1 MKVSEQWLRE
11 WVNPALDTQELVAQI
26 TMAGLEVD
34 GVESLGG
41 DCSGVVVGE
50 VRAVNPHPDAE
61 KLRICEV
68 FDGEQSYQVV
78 CGAPNVEPGMRVP
91 FAQVGAKLPGG
102 LKIKRAKLR
111 GVESLGMLCSE
122 QELGL
127 AEESDGLMPLPA
139 DAPLGTDIVTYLGLN
154 DSVIDIDLTPNRSD
168 CLSVAGLAREL
179 GVLNRMPVNAP
190 DIQPVAA
197 RIPDRFEIRVEA
209 PAACPR
215 YIGRVI
221 RGVDLSRPSPLWMQE
236 RLRRS
241 GMRSIDPVVDV
252 TNYVMLELG
261 QPLHAFD
268 LDQLKGGIVVRM
280 AKLGEQITL
289 LDGETVELK
298 DNTLL
303 IADHEKPLAMAGI
316 MGGEHSG
323 VTENTRDILL
333 ESAFFAPLAITGRA
347 RQYGLHTESSHRFE
361 RGVDY
366 QLQRK
371 AAERATQLLLE
382 IVGGEPGELIE
393 VVAEQELP
401 AAELVTLRH
410 QRAEELLGMEFT
422 REEVEDILT
431 RLGLTL
437 EESTEAGWTWR
448 APSYRFDIEREV
460 DLIEELG
467 RIRGYNNLPVT
478 KPKVSLEFQA
488 VPEIRHSWEE
498 FKAHLVAR
506 GYQEAITYSFV
517 DPQLQKALFPEVDG
531 IALANPISADLS
543 VMRVSL
549 LPGLVNAL
557 RYNQNRQQSRVR
569 LFETGLRFLK
579 EGDNISQEPML
590 AGLIAGTRDPENWA
604 DKSTPLDFYDAKGDV
619 ESLLARVGADFSF
632 KPGTHPAMHPG
643 QCARIERNGELVGF
657 VGALHPA
664 LLNSLNLN
672 GPVFIFELCL
682 ALVTEGKLPS
692 FKGFSKYPGTRRD
705 LAVVVDKQVLFA
717 EIEAQVRK
725 VAGQWLTQVRLFD
738 VYEGAH
744 IEDGKKSVALGLVWQ
759 HPERT
764 LQEEEITSAFEAVI
778 RELEKE
784 FGALL
789 RS

>member
-34 GVESLGG
+34 GVDPVGG

-50 VRAVNPHPDAE
+50 VRTVNPHPDAE
-61 KLRICEV
+61 KLRVCEV
-68 FDGEQSYQVV
+68 FDGEQTHQVV
-78 CGAPNVEPGMRVP
+78 CGAANVAAGMRVP
-91 FAQVGAKLPGG
+91 FARLGAQLPGG
-102 LKIKRAKLR
+102 LKIKKAKLR
-111 GVESLGMLCSE
+111 GVESHGMLCSE

-139 DAPLGTDIVTYLGLN
+139 DAPLGEDVVNYLRLN
-154 DSVIDIDLTPNRSD
+154 DCVIDVDLTPNRSD

-179 GVLNRMPVNAP
+179 GVLNRLAVTAP
-190 DIQPVAA
+190 EIQPVAA

-241 GMRSIDPVVDV
+241 GMRSIDAVVDV

-268 LDQLKGGIVVRM
+268 LNQLRGGIVVRM
-280 AKLGEQITL
+280 ARSGEQITL
-289 LDGETVELK
+289 LDGQTIELK

-303 IADHEKPLAMAGI
+303 IADQEKPLALAGI

-323 VTENTRDILL
+323 VTENTRDLFL
-333 ESAFFAPLAITGRA
+333 ESAFFAPLAVTGRA

-366 QLQRK
+366 QLQRQ

-401 AAELVTLRH
+401 VAQHVTLRH
-410 QRAEELLGMEFT
+410 QRAEELLGMTFT
-422 REEVEDILT
+422 RGEVEDILT

-437 EESTEAGWTWR
+437 EETTEVGWTWG

-478 KPKVSLEFQA
+478 KPKVELGFQA
-488 VPEIRHSWEE
+488 VPETRHSWSE
-498 FKAHLVAR
+498 FKEHLVTL

-517 DPQLQKALFPEVDG
+517 DPQLQKALFPDLNG

-557 RYNQNRQQSRVR
+557 RYNQNRQQNRVR
-569 LFETGLRFLK
+569 LFETGLRFVQESDK
-579 EGDNISQEPML
+579 ISQEPML
-590 AGLIAGTRDPENWA
+590 AGLIAGSRDPESWTVKA
-604 DKSTPLDFYDAKGDV
+604 VPVDFYDAKGDV
-619 ESLLARVGADFSF
+619 ESLLARIGTGFSF
-632 KPGTHPAMHPG
+632 QPGSHPAMHPG
-643 QCARIERNGELVGF
+643 QCAQIERNGELVGF

-664 LLNSLNLN
+664 VANSLNLN

-682 ALVTEGKLPS
+682 TLVTEGKLPS

-705 LAVVVDKQVLFA
+705 IAVVVDKQVLFA
-717 EIEAQVRK
+717 EIEALARK

-744 IEDGKKSVALGLVWQ
+744 IEEGKKSVALGLVWQ

-764 LQEEEITSAFEAVI
+764 LQEEEITAAFEAVI